1 MFARKMRIKF
11 SNSFIDSCAFD
22 PKYGVEQAAANE
34 IFRLDAEHDLSLLI
48 AHSVR
53 KELEHPNTPEWV
65 KRKGLSKIHSIQVQ
79 LTRDELALKRN
90 IHTILTGNGKPEK
103 MKEDAEH
110 IFEAQKYGSCFITTD
125 GRLLKHAADIHAL
138 CSVVI
143 LRPSEFLEYVRA
155 AIEDASGDL
164 DED

>member
-1 MFARKMRIKF
+1 MRIKF
-11 SNSFIDSCAFD
+11 TNSFIDSCAFD

-65 KRKGLSKIHSIQVQ
+65 RREGLSRIYSIKVQ
-79 LTRDELALKRN
+79 LTRDEVALKRR
-90 IHTILTGNGKPEK
+90 IHAILTGNGKPKK

-110 IFEAQKYGSCFITTD
+110 IFEAQKYGSCFVTTD
-125 GRLLKHAADIHAL
+125 GRLLKRAADIHAL

-143 LRPSEFLEYVRA
+143 LKPSEFLEYVRA
-155 AIEDASGDL
+155 AIQASSHS